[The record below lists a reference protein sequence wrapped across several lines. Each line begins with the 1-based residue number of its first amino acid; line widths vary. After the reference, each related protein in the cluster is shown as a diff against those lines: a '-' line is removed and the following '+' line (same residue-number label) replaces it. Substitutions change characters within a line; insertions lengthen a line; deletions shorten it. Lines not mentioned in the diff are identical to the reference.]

1 MRLLIHTD
9 TFIKGEPV
17 AAGTLVE
24 VDEDTGARLRSRGEV
39 VGPDFVLPT
48 PEEIQT
54 GDPNPVNPDP
64 KAENRDPKKKSR

>member
-9 TFIKGEPV
+9 TFIKGEPIP
-17 AAGTLVE
+17 AGTLVE

-39 VGPDFVLPT
+39 VGPDFN
-48 PEEIQT
+48 PEGIQT

-64 KAENRDPKKKSR
+64 KAESRDPKKKTGK